1 MDTQSKISNLIK
13 EGIDVLKIHIIDE
26 SYKHVSHQK
35 DTRGGHFKLL
45 VISDNFID
53 MKLIE
58 RHKLIYQILNKM
70 MKVEIH
76 ALSMQL
82 LTDEEYRNQC

>member
-1 MDTQSKISNLIK
+1 MNIPEKIAHLIQQ
-13 EGIDVLKIHIIDE
+13 EIDVLKMKIIDE
-26 SYKHVSHQK
+26 SYKHANHQK
-35 DTRGGHFKLL
+35 DTNGGHFKLF
-45 VISDNFID
+45 VVSDIFTD
-53 MKLIE
+53 MKLID

-82 LTDEEYRNQC
+82 LTNQEHEK